1 MTLSLNQNPFVS
13 LLVLFCIF
21 HEIGAGTGGGGGGGV
36 GPDATTP
43 APTPLQPLPTADPTS
58 LSAPSPSLPAPT
70 PSSFPTDCQTVNG
83 TFGNVAGDQLVVSW
97 KYSVELTDDVSES
110 EFTSVLL
117 PELEIAMNNA
127 LIPTLFDVDCR
138 RRHLTTRRLQGNIA
152 GISARPND
160 SMEPDVPCTGS
171 NCFGV
176 LGMLTLFLDTKTA
189 RRTLQESSSHIE
201 MVRTAIEEKMDAGMF
216 NDATG
221 PILNV
226 TWVNDDDESGLEG
239 GGGDDSGGGDTSDK
253 SSPSSV
259 NGPVIGWVVGV
270 SGVFLLAV
278 AAAVNER
285 RRRAIRAQSDFE
297 ALDGNSSVAS

>member
-1 MTLSLNQNPFVS
+1 MTLSLNQNLFVS
-13 LLVLFCIF
+13 LLVLFGIF
-21 HEIGAGTGGGGGGGV
+21 HEIGAGTGGGGGV

-43 APTPLQPLPTADPTS
+43 APTPLQTLPTADPTS
-58 LSAPSPSLPAPT
+58 LSAPSPSLPAPPT
-70 PSSFPTDCQTVNG
+70 PSSFPADCQTVNG
-83 TFGNVAGDQLVVSW
+83 TFGNLTGDQLVVSW
-97 KYSVELTDDVSES
+97 KYAVELTDDVSES

-117 PELEIAMNNA
+117 PALEIAMNNA

-152 GISARPND
+152 GITARPND

-171 NCFGV
+171 NCYGV
-176 LGMLTLFLDTKTA
+176 LGMLTLFLDTNAA

-221 PILNV
+221 PFLNV

-239 GGGDDSGGGDTSDK
+239 GGGGGDTSDK